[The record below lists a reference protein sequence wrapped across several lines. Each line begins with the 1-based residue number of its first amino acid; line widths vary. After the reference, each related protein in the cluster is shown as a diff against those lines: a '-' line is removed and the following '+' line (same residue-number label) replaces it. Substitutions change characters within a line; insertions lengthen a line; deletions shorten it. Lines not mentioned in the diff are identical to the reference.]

1 MQYKVMVL
9 LSSYNGEKY
18 IREQLDSILT
28 QQGVEVTLLVRDD
41 GSRDATPRI
50 LREYAER
57 CKNVIVLP
65 EENVGCVSSFRK
77 LLTEAYNYIDRVDYF
92 AFADQDDVW
101 LPEKLKS
108 GADRKSTRLN
118 SSHKT
123 ESRMP
128 SSA

>member
-57 CKNVIVLP
+57 CKT
-65 EENVGCVSSFRK
+65 SSYSRRK
-77 LLTEAYNYIDRVDYF
+77 TWV
-92 AFADQDDVW
+92 V
-101 LPEKLKS
+101 
-108 GADRKSTRLN
+108 
-118 SSHKT
+118 
-123 ESRMP
+123 
-128 SSA
+128 